1 MSGVI
6 AGRGETLA
14 RAFAEIGVAL
24 FSTAVR
30 SDRVE
35 PREIREVRAHGQRIE
50 GLLLAWIGEC
60 RYVHEIEGFVCHHIE
75 MAVFDAAPSGGAEP
89 LRLHA
94 MIHGE
99 GLDRDRHGDPG
110 AIPAVSSSGVAVEP
124 LGPGFE
130 VRVRTEP

>member
-1 MSGVI
+1 MSGDI

-24 FSTAVR
+24 FSTAVP

-94 MIHGE
+94 TIHGE
-99 GLDRDRHGDPG
+99 ELDRDRHGDPG
-110 AIPAVSSSGVAVEP
+110 AMPAVSPSGVSIES

-130 VRVRTEP
+130 VRVCTEP